1 MTDQAIKTLIAQG
14 IAAAK
19 AGSKVAE
26 QATAEIQNDARD
38 AGLKSALEEGN
49 RTATQ
54 WKQRIDAAA
63 QEVGG
68 VEEIP
73 NEILEAH
80 YQVSKKIRQEAKDD
94 QSRDLG
100 IITAGQLALHYWI
113 AAFGTLKAYAGQV
126 GLTQTEQD
134 MDASLKEAKQA
145 DEAHTELASKIMKT
159 SA

>member
-38 AGLKSALEEGN
+38 PDLKSALEEGN
-49 RTATQ
+49 RTSKQ

-63 QEVGG
+63 KEVGG

-80 YQVSKKIRQEAKDD
+80 YRVSKKIRQEAKDD

-100 IITAGQLALHYWI
+100 IIAAGQLALHYWI

-126 GLTQTEQD
+126 GFTQVEQN
-134 MDASLKEAKQA
+134 MDACVSEAKQA
-145 DEAHTELASKIMKT
+145 DEAHTQIAAKIIKAS
-159 SA
+159 A